1 MVDVLMATYNGG
13 KYIENQ
19 LLSLIGQTFQDWILY
34 IHDDGSTDETIQI
47 VKKYQKIDARV
58 LLIEDG
64 ITFGNAGL
72 NFLHLLQ
79 FSAAQFT
86 VFCDQDDIWLEHKL
100 EELHSYLQ
108 HREEEICG
116 VFCNGYA
123 YSREKGILGDRVTA
137 VVPKNLKEQLF
148 LNAGIQG
155 CSLMFTKATR
165 EQLGKIPKVVAM
177 HDHFITL
184 GIIAFGTLDYLDKN
198 LMLYRQFHENKAT
211 SNIQFSKWERLKS
224 VFFSEIPVVDRKHW
238 EATESFFEIYGN
250 DLSPEAQKL
259 FLAYLNFGKSSS
271 FIEKMSIILKNGFS
285 IYGNVWALPLKVL
298 LRKSIN

>member
-19 LLSLIGQTFQDWILY
+19 LLSLIGQTFKDWVLY
-34 IHDDGSTDETIQI
+34 VHDDGSTDETIQI
-47 VKKYQKIDARV
+47 IKKYQKIDARI

-86 VFCDQDDIWLEHKL
+86 IFCDQDDIWLEHKL
-100 EELHSYLQ
+100 EALHSHLKPKE
-108 HREEEICG
+108 REMCG

-123 YSREKGILGDRVTA
+123 YSMAKGILGDKVTD
-137 VVPKNLKEQLF
+137 VFPENLKEQLF

-155 CSLMFTKATR
+155 CSLMFTKAAR

-184 GIIAFGTLDYLDKN
+184 GIIAFGRLDYLNKN

-211 SNIQFSKWERLKS
+211 SNIQFNKWKRLKS
-224 VFFSEIPVVDRKHW
+224 VFISEIPVVDRKHW
-238 EATESFFEIYGN
+238 EATESFFEIYKHE
-250 DLSPEAQKL
+250 LKPEAQKL
-259 FLAYLNFGKSSS
+259 FLAYLSFGKSSS
-271 FIEKMSIILKNGFS
+271 LIEKMGIILKNGFS
-285 IYGNVWALPLKVL
+285 IYGKVWALPLKVL